1 MDNELDASK
10 LIEIMS
16 KEIPID
22 FKPEYHDGVVHHIN
36 NAAKMAKILQNA
48 PLPTNDIDLAPV
60 FNSGGTNGRDTLSF

>member
-48 PLPTNDIDLAPV
+48 PLPSNDID
-60 FNSGGTNGRDTLSF
+60 

>member
-16 KEIPID
+16 NEIPID
-22 FKPEYHDGVVHHIN
+22 LKPEYYDGVLHHIS

-48 PLPTNDIDLAPV
+48 PLPTNDIYLAPV
-60 FNSGGTNGRDTLSF
+60 FTLGDTNGWDSPTF